1 MVGVYLF
8 IFFFSGNASDSLAY
22 HNGYPFMTKDISSSN
37 CAVTYKGAWWY
48 YSCYESSLNGVYH
61 NGEYTGYDSIRWH
74 GFLHHSAK
82 RAEMKKEVTH
92 LKAMEKKFALH

>member
-1 MVGVYLF
+1 MAVAVNKWSVFIYLS
-8 IFFFSGNASDSLAY
+8 FFFSGNASDSLAY

-37 CAVTYKGAWWY
+37 CAVTYKRAWWY

-82 RAEMKKEVTH
+82 GAEMKMRPIN
-92 LKAMEKKFALH
+92 L